1 MPNPALGRMT
11 SASPSGDAVDALDRY
26 LRQPGQAQ
34 FRALEPF
41 LTPIIHVA
49 AANAARRD
57 RHQRGR
63 ECIPDLMQ
71 EVWIHLLADD
81 ARVLR
86 GFDPDRGS
94 LPAYVGRIAYNR
106 SRDRLRSPYL
116 GDRTA
121 QDAGTGALVLRT
133 YDPEP
138 SLEASDFLGRLV
150 QYFERTL
157 SGGMRQIFHRSF
169 VEDQDSDATGQAL
182 GLSPSYILKCR
193 SEIRRR
199 AKSFRERH
207 GSADERT
214 TS

>member
-1 MPNPALGRMT
+1 MPNPAFRRMT
-11 SASPSGDAVDALDRY
+11 TAPSDDAVDALERY
-26 LRQPGQAQ
+26 LRQPGQGQ
-34 FRALEPF
+34 FRAVEPF
-41 LTPIIHVA
+41 LTPIIHIA
-49 AANAARRD
+49 AANAVRRD

-71 EVWIHLLADD
+71 EVWIHLLSDN

-86 GFDPDRGS
+86 GFDSERGS
-94 LPAYVGRIAYNR
+94 LSAYVGRIAYNR
-106 SRDRLRSPYL
+106 ARDRLRSPYL

-121 QDAGTGALVLRT
+121 QDAGTGALALRT

-150 QYFERTL
+150 RYFERTL
-157 SGGMRQIFHRSF
+157 SGGMRQIFQQSF
-169 VEDQDSDATGQAL
+169 VEDQDSDATSQAL
-182 GLSPSYILKCR
+182 GLSPSYVLKCR

-199 AKSFRERH
+199 AKSFRERQ
-207 GSADERT
+207 GSSDERK